1 MTDPSLRLLASL
13 PEAEP
18 DRRRAARVRA
28 RCHAVLARGRQPRA
42 SRTGRAPRL
51 TRTLLAGLGGVY
63 LIETFRQALLLMG
76 IVQ

>member
-1 MTDPSLRLLASL
+1 MTDPFIRLLANL

-18 DRRRAARVRA
+18 DRPRAARVRT
-28 RCHAVLARGRQPRA
+28 RCHAVLARGRRPRA
-42 SRTGRAPRL
+42 SRSGRAPRV

-76 IVQ
+76 IVR